1 MNLTLVVLCEQKEMK
16 QLDVGVV
23 QEEKMELELKL
34 EEEKKFRQEQESK
47 ITRLTEL
54 ICVSSR
60 STGQTPK
67 VENKVRK
74 WVTSTPPEEV
84 MCVSRS
90 STGQTPTVENK
101 VRKWVTSTPPAQV
114 ICVSSRSAGQTPQSG
129 EQSKEM
135 GEKHVFPNSFV

>member
-67 VENKVRK
+67 VENKVRTRVK
-74 WVTSTPPEEV
+74 STSSPSHLCQQQEY
-84 MCVSRS
+84 RADA
-90 STGQTPTVENK
+90 K
-101 VRKWVTSTPPAQV
+101 
-114 ICVSSRSAGQTPQSG
+114 SG
-129 EQSKEM
+129 EQGKET
-135 GEKHVFPNSFV
+135 GEKHVFLKSFVSAGVQGRRQKWRIR